1 MPPISRARLAKIERA
16 FAADL
21 DGHRKIARLEKIG
34 ADVTEHPA
42 RRHRA
47 YLAVWA
53 IWRDAAMATP
63 AKAKTF
69 WERARQAALLADTVA
84 PPKPSAII
92 AARLAAL
99 KVGEPT
105 PAYSPDPDL
114 KNNPHSPASVTI
126 RERLDALAAAHRR
139 DA

>member
-34 ADVTEHPA
+34 ADMTEHPA

-47 YLAVWA
+47 YMAIWA

-69 WERARQAALLADTVA
+69 WERARRAALLADTVA
-84 PPKPSAII
+84 PPKPSAVI

-99 KVGEPT
+99 KVGEPM

-114 KNNPHSPASVTI
+114 KPEKCAATSLEI
-126 RERLDALAAAHRR
+126 RARIARLAAAR
-139 DA
+139 